1 LQGAGEETLQELS
14 HASTL
19 EGKVATLKCELR
31 LKERKAAQHKA
42 DLTLGKRFLRSAMR
56 EVNELDPD
64 FELGV
69 AEPNNDPAVAIPEL
83 VRHVR
88 SLNSVQNSCA
98 NVCDVARHRASAL
111 ACHIRLDGV
120 FSLDTA
126 ETKAALG
133 ITQAA
138 ADSAKQDAEEAH
150 DTYLA
155 ALDKRSRTDGGDGA

>member
-1 LQGAGEETLQELS
+1 
-14 HASTL
+14 
-19 EGKVATLKCELR
+19 LKCELR

-56 EVNELDPD
+56 EVNELDLD

-138 ADSAKQDAEEAH
+138 ADSAKQDAEDAAAH
-150 DTYLA
+150 A
-155 ALDKRSRTDGGDGA
+155 AAAAVAAARRWRTLVVVPRFFGISPGQLESWC